1 MNLTIRYAKHEDI
14 ERVNELRQ
22 MVHNLHA
29 KARPDIFRQEFCDE
43 LRQDLYKIPE
53 ERQDFDIIVACSDN
67 IICGFVVVQY
77 VDKPQSLYQLARRFY
92 QIHEFGVDVAFRRC
106 GVATALMNFCNNEAK
121 KKHFDRME
129 LDVWA
134 FNDGAIE
141 FYEAVD
147 FLPYR
152 IYMERKVE

>member
-43 LRQDLYKIPE
+43 LRQDLYKISE

-67 IICGFVVVQY
+67 VICGFVVVQY
-77 VDKPQSLYQLARRFY
+77 VDKPQSQYQLARRFY
-92 QIHEFGVDVAFRRC
+92 QIHEFGVVA
-106 GVATALMNFCNNEAK
+106 
-121 KKHFDRME
+121 
-129 LDVWA
+129 WQ
-134 FNDGAIE
+134 
-141 FYEAVD
+141 
-147 FLPYR
+147 LP
-152 IYMERKVE
+152 